1 MLKTEL
7 LRMKERC
14 GLTNEEISKAS
25 LIALQTVNNVFS
37 GRTQDPGYSTVAALV
52 KAMRGSM
59 DDIEGLLTHHEHH
72 GQDKITPCVKCQE
85 KLERIRELYER
96 MVASSNETIK
106 AQSADLKERE
116 KTFEKIQKEHEKVVE
131 QKNKWITALFVI
143 CGIAVA
149 TFLVM
154 VILDVLL
161 PTIGWITY

>member
-1 MLKTEL
+1 
-7 LRMKERC
+7 MKERC

-52 KAMRGSM
+52 KAMHGSM
-59 DDIEGLLTHHEHH
+59 DDIEGAHHDHH

-85 KLERIRELYER
+85 KLDRIRELYER

-106 AQSADLKERE
+106 AQSADLKDRE
-116 KTFEKIQKEHEKVVE
+116 KTFERIQREHEKVVE

-143 CGIAVA
+143 CGISVA
-149 TFLVM
+149 AFAVM